1 MGFGTT
7 AAAPGTG
14 GDAAITVMNY
24 ESRLLDL
31 VVEWEDRRAAGQTA
45 SPEDLCR
52 DCPELLEELRKV
64 LGAMAGMNAVLGPE
78 RPPAEGVVARTVA
91 LTEPPATCEPVPRD
105 AWPVIPQYE
114 ILEELGRGGMGIVL
128 KARQTALGRIVAVKA
143 ILPQGPIREEQ
154 RRRFV
159 REAKAMALLQHPNI
173 VQIHEISQQGEHPYI
188 IMEYV
193 QGQSLSAS
201 LAQKPLAPR
210 KAAELLVVLAGAVQ
224 AAHEQGVI
232 HRDLK
237 PNNILLAADG
247 TPKICDFGLA
257 RHFED
262 VADQTQ
268 TNHILGTPSYMAPEQ
283 VLGASATQGPAVD
296 VYALGAVL
304 YECLT
309 GRPAFLADNPLDTMQ
324 LVVKQQPVPPRQWQ
338 PKTPRDLET
347 ICLKCLAK
355 EPRRRYASARELAED
370 LQRYLVGEPIHA
382 RPVGLI
388 ERGWRWC
395 RTHPSGATMISVAA
409 LAAIVVLTMVTI
421 YDRRLSQ
428 ELERTETANRQVLA
442 TRDKL
447 HRTLT
452 NQVADRL
459 DGDLRELAVVPL
471 TTATLL
477 ENRRDWDEAHLEQAL
492 KDMLRKSPLIF
503 GLCVAFEPR
512 AWRAD
517 RSDFALYVYRRRGGL
532 AVKQLLPPGY
542 QPLYRQ
548 WSWYRAAKE
557 SPQGRWCEPYLGE
570 GGDRTPMV
578 TFSAPIRRD
587 GRFVGV
593 VAADLATDYF
603 RDLRTSIDRMDLGP
617 KSHCFLVS
625 SGRRILAHPMDRYE
639 FPGPDADL
647 AKIPLDASFCNLVNQ
662 WTETSE
668 GTARAI
674 DFSTGRPAS
683 FLFSRI
689 PSSGWTLVTVIY

>member
-1 MGFGTT
+1 LAVGT
-7 AAAPGTG
+7 
-14 GDAAITVMNY
+14 ITVMSH
-24 ESRLLDL
+24 EGRLLDII
-31 VVEWEDRRAAGQTA
+31 VEWEERRAAGREA

-52 DCPELLEELRKV
+52 GCPELIEPLKESLRA
-64 LGAMAGMNAVLGPE
+64 LNGMNALLDAEGPPPDGPAGRTEVLTQ
-78 RPPAEGVVARTVA
+78 PPAICG
-91 LTEPPATCEPVPRD
+91 PVPRD

-128 KARQTALGRIVAVKA
+128 KARQIALGRIVAVKA
-143 ILPQGPIREEQ
+143 ILPHGPIREQQ
-154 RRRFV
+154 RRRFL

-173 VQIHEISQQGEHPYI
+173 VQIHEISQQGEQPYL

-193 QGQSLSAS
+193 EGQSLSAN
-201 LAQKPLAPR
+201 LAEKPLPPR
-210 KAAELLVVLAGAVQ
+210 KAAELLTVLARAVH
-224 AAHEQGVI
+224 AAHEHGIV

-257 RHFED
+257 LHFENAVD
-262 VADQTQ
+262 HTQ
-268 TNHILGTPSYMAPEQ
+268 TNQILGTPSYMAPEQ
-283 VLGASATQGPAVD
+283 VLGASEKQGPAVD

-304 YECLT
+304 YESLT

-324 LVVKQQPVPPRQWQ
+324 LVLKQQPVPPRQWQ

-355 EPRRRYASARELAED
+355 EPRRRYASALELAED
-370 LQRYLVGEPIHA
+370 LQRYLAGDPIRA
-382 RPVGLI
+382 RPVGRV
-388 ERGWRWC
+388 ERSWRWC
-395 RTHPSGATMISVAA
+395 RAHPSGAALISVAS
-409 LAAIVVLTMVTI
+409 LAAIVVLTVVMV
-421 YDRRLSQ
+421 YNGRLSR
-428 ELERTETANRQVLA
+428 ELQRIEVADRQVL
-442 TRDKL
+442 TTQEKL

-452 NQVADRL
+452 QVVGDRL

-477 ENRRDWDEAHLEQAL
+477 ENRRDWDEEHIQRAL
-492 KDMLRKSPLIF
+492 KDMLHKTPLIF
-503 GLCVAFEPR
+503 GLCVAFEPY
-512 AWRAD
+512 AWRKD
-517 RSDFALYVYRRRGGL
+517 RQDFALYVYRRREGL
-532 AVKQLLPPGY
+532 AVKQLLPPAY

-548 WSWYRAAKE
+548 WQWYLAAKD
-557 SPQGRWCEPYLGE
+557 SPQGRWSEPYVGE

-587 GRFVGV
+587 GRFAGV
-593 VAADLATDYF
+593 VAADLAMDYF
-603 RDLRTSIDRMDLGP
+603 RDLRNSIDRMDLGP

-625 SGRRILAHPMDRYE
+625 SGRRILAHPLDRYE

-647 AKIPLDASFCNLVNQ
+647 ARIPLDASFRDLVGQ
-662 WTETSE
+662 WTRATA
-668 GTARAI
+668 GIARAV

-683 FLFSRI
+683 FLFYRI

>member
-1 MGFGTT
+1 
-7 AAAPGTG
+7 
-14 GDAAITVMNY
+14 MNY

-31 VVEWEDRRAAGQTA
+31 VVEWEDRRAAGRTV

-64 LGAMAGMNAVLGPE
+64 LGEMAGMNAVLGAE
-78 RPPAEGVVARTVA
+78 RLPAEDVAGRTVA
-91 LTEPPATCEPVPRD
+91 LTEPPAICDPVPRD

-114 ILEELGRGGMGIVL
+114 IMEELGRGGMGIVL

-173 VQIHEISQQGEHPYI
+173 VQIHEISQQGEYPYI

-193 QGQSLSAS
+193 EGQSLSDS

-262 VADQTQ
+262 AADQTQ
-268 TNHILGTPSYMAPEQ
+268 SNHILGTPSYMAPEQ
-283 VLGASATQGPAVD
+283 VLGAAARQGPAVD

-324 LVVKQQPVPPRQWQ
+324 LVIKQQPVPPRQWQ

-370 LQRYLVGEPIHA
+370 LQRYLAGEPIRA

-395 RTHPSGATMISVAA
+395 RTHPSGAIMISVAA
-409 LAAIVVLTMVTI
+409 LAAIVVLTMVTV

-428 ELERTETANRQVLA
+428 ELERTETANRQVLT

-492 KDMLRKSPLIF
+492 KDMLHKSPLIF
-503 GLCVAFEPR
+503 GLCVAFEPH
-512 AWRAD
+512 AWRPE
-517 RSDFALYVYRRRGGL
+517 RSDFALYIYRRRGGL
-532 AVKQLLPPGY
+532 AVKQLLPPSY

-548 WSWYRAAKE
+548 WSWYLAAKQ

-593 VAADLATDYF
+593 VAADLAMDYF
-603 RDLRTSIDRMDLGP
+603 RDLRKSIDRMDLGP

-647 AKIPLDASFCNLVNQ
+647 AKIRLDASFCNLVEQ

>member
-1 MGFGTT
+1 
-7 AAAPGTG
+7 
-14 GDAAITVMNY
+14 MNY

-31 VVEWEDRRAAGQTA
+31 VVEWEDRRAAGRTV

-64 LGAMAGMNAVLGPE
+64 LGEMAGMNAVLGAE
-78 RPPAEGVVARTVA
+78 RLPAEDVAGRTVA
-91 LTEPPATCEPVPRD
+91 LTEPPAICDPVPRD

-114 ILEELGRGGMGIVL
+114 IMEELGRGGMGVVL

-173 VQIHEISQQGEHPYI
+173 VQIHEISQQGEYPYI

-193 QGQSLSAS
+193 EGQSLSDS

-262 VADQTQ
+262 AADQTQ
-268 TNHILGTPSYMAPEQ
+268 SNHILGTPSYMAPEQ
-283 VLGASATQGPAVD
+283 VLGAAARQGPAVD

-324 LVVKQQPVPPRQWQ
+324 LVIKQQPVPPRQWQ

-370 LQRYLVGEPIHA
+370 LQRYLAGEPIRA

-395 RTHPSGATMISVAA
+395 RTHPSGAIMISVAA
-409 LAAIVVLTMVTI
+409 LAAIVVLTMVTV

-428 ELERTETANRQVLA
+428 ELERTETANRQVLT

-492 KDMLRKSPLIF
+492 KDMLHKSPLIF
-503 GLCVAFEPR
+503 GLCVAFEPH
-512 AWRAD
+512 AWRPE
-517 RSDFALYVYRRRGGL
+517 RSDFALYIYRRRGGL
-532 AVKQLLPPGY
+532 AVKQLLPPSY

-548 WSWYRAAKE
+548 WSWYLAAKQ

-593 VAADLATDYF
+593 VAADLAMDYF
-603 RDLRTSIDRMDLGP
+603 RDLRKSIDRMDLGP

-647 AKIPLDASFCNLVNQ
+647 AKIRLDASFCNLVEQ